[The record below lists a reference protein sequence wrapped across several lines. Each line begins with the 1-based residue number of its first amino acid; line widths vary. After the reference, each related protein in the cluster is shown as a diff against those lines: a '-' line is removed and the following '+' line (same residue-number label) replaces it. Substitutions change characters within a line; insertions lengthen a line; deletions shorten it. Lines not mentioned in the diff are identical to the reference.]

1 MASPVDAIKV
11 DVAVKL
17 IGVIGCSA
25 SGKSTVAHQ
34 LASRLDSPLHPICT
48 DSFFFDDVCA
58 QLGTY
63 EDYRCI
69 DYGAVAR
76 WMSVLVHAVSTVSVS
91 PLEERCAPASSPA
104 ARAASADGDTA
115 LHHPPHDLEGR
126 VHNAWWEEVL
136 LHLPELGKYR
146 RAAPNA
152 TSATTAP
159 TTVFAAAADTA
170 TPIAQSS
177 STVAEATP
185 AGAHPHDGTSD
196 SDGDASLGAH
206 EAEEEGR
213 RRRSVAAFT
222 QRREGGGGILC
233 SSLELRS
240 GSEEQAPHAGAP
252 FWHPVIIYVVWEGFP
267 LLCNRLVNS
276 YIDYAIDVR
285 CDLETA
291 CLRRFF
297 RTPRRHLARYL
308 ALDSAGGCQNGQDE
322 SQLGLQRARAAVVA
336 GVVRQVYRPRIEQL
350 WRARSREQL
359 RADLTNALVQEMRL
373 DGLQAL
379 AHGDSPTA
387 TSPPT
392 CITARDA
399 LDLLSPS
406 CFDPP
411 RPRCRRQP
419 AHSSAAKAMG
429 DGGSGTRLQGESCGA
444 DAAASTISSPSASS
458 VAAAEEVGRRCSACW
473 SADGLPTNA
482 FQLFWESEFDEWLA
496 RSSSSPSATTAAAAA
511 ALAWA
516 SLKHRDGEGAAAHA
530 AHRVD
535 ERQRDINGSFRRTSP
550 PRVTPSNEEPGVAYV
565 NRMLAQR
572 GRLALLQSLS
582 CGERAVAPSSPEA
595 FSIGGKGAASAGLG
609 LEQQLAVGGVHSTT
623 SLTAETLSSA
633 LAPFYYEFRYWY
645 VFEVLY
651 YDRIFRPLQAHR
663 LRWRS
668 VVGESSAAST
678 DGEGKSG
685 ELGGCGATDA
695 PCAVPRRWWAVK
707 NGRDVHGQDAGE
719 LLTQVDHISAA
730 IRAIR

>member
-76 WMSVLVHAVSTVSVS
+76 WMSVLVHAVPTVSVS

-146 RAAPNA
+146 RAAPDA

-222 QRREGGGGILC
+222 QRREGGGGTVC

-458 VAAAEEVGRRCSACW
+458 VAAAEE
-473 SADGLPTNA
+473 
-482 FQLFWESEFDEWLA
+482 
-496 RSSSSPSATTAAAAA
+496 
-511 ALAWA
+511 
-516 SLKHRDGEGAAAHA
+516 HRDGEGAAAHA

-668 VVGESSAAST
+668 VVGESSAAPT

>member
-1 MASPVDAIKV
+1 MVNPADAIKV
-11 DVAVKL
+11 DVTVKL
-17 IGVIGCSA
+17 IGIIGCSA

-48 DSFFFDDVCA
+48 DNFFFDDVCA
-58 QLGTY
+58 RLGTY

-69 DYGAVAR
+69 DYGTVAR
-76 WMSVLVHAVSTVSVS
+76 WMSVLVHAAPTVSVS
-91 PLEERCAPASSPA
+91 LLEERCTPAASPE
-104 ARAASADGDTA
+104 ARAASADGNTA
-115 LHHPPHDLEGR
+115 LHHSPHDLEGR

-136 LHLPELGKYR
+136 LHLPELSKYR
-146 RAAPNA
+146 RAAPDA

-159 TTVFAAAADTA
+159 TTVVVAAADTA
-170 TPIAQSS
+170 TPAAQSS
-177 STVAEATP
+177 RTVAEAAP
-185 AGAHPHDGTSD
+185 AGAHRHDGTSD

-206 EAEEEGR
+206 EAEEEDR

-222 QRREGGGGILC
+222 QRREGGGGTVC
-233 SSLELRS
+233 SPLELRS
-240 GSEEQAPHAGAP
+240 GSEEQAPHTAAP
-252 FWHPVIIYVVWEGFP
+252 FSHHVIIYAVWEGFT
-267 LLCNRLVNS
+267 LLCNRLANS

-308 ALDSAGGCQNGQDE
+308 AHDSAGGCQNGQDE
-322 SQLGLQRARAAVVA
+322 SQLRLQRARAAVVA
-336 GVVRQVYRPRIEQL
+336 CVMRQVYRPRIEKL
-350 WRARSREQL
+350 WRVRSREQH

-373 DGLQAL
+373 DGLQVL
-379 AHGDSPTA
+379 ARGDSPTA

-392 CITARDA
+392 CVTARDA

-419 AHSSAAKAMG
+419 AHSGAAKGMS
-429 DGGSGTRLQGESCGA
+429 DGGSGTRRQGESCGA
-444 DAAASTISSPSASS
+444 EAAASTISSTSASP
-458 VAAAEEVGRRCSACW
+458 VAVAEEVGRCCSACW
-473 SADGLPTNA
+473 SADGLPTDA
-482 FQLFWESEFDEWLA
+482 FQLFWESEFDEWLT
-496 RSSSSPSATTAAAAA
+496 RSSSSSATTAAAA

-516 SLKHRDGEGAAAHA
+516 SLKHRDGEGVDAHA
-530 AHRVD
+530 AHHVD
-535 ERQRDINGSFRRTSP
+535 ERQRDVNGSFRSTSP

-582 CGERAVAPSSPEA
+582 CGERAVASSSPEA
-595 FSIGGKGAASAGLG
+595 SSIGGKGAASAEFG
-609 LEQQLAVGGVHSTT
+609 LEQQLAVGGIHSPTVL
-623 SLTAETLSSA
+623 SAETLSSA

-651 YDRIFRPLQAHR
+651 YERIFRPLQVHR

-668 VVGESSAAST
+668 VVAESSPAST
-678 DGEGKSG
+678 DGEGRSG
-685 ELGGCGATDA
+685 EHGGCGATTA
-695 PCAVPRRWWAVK
+695 PCAVPRRWWVVK
-707 NGRDVHGQDAGE
+707 NGRDVYGQDAGE
-719 LLTQVDHISAA
+719 LLTQVDHICAA
-730 IRAIR
+730 VRAIR